1 MKVTELIIGNVL
13 FLIPELLLEQRKLFS
28 LWMTIQVC
36 HPECINLIGSNY
48 LTRIFNHLRLFYL
61 SDRYVLLASLLK
73 GAQVADER
81 ELRKKRKSMES

>member
-1 MKVTELIIGNVL
+1 MQSRVPLGPGKFHVVVLVIGNVL

-48 LTRIFNHLRLFYL
+48 LTRILHSFRLT
-61 SDRYVLLASLLK
+61 
-73 GAQVADER
+73 
-81 ELRKKRKSMES
+81 